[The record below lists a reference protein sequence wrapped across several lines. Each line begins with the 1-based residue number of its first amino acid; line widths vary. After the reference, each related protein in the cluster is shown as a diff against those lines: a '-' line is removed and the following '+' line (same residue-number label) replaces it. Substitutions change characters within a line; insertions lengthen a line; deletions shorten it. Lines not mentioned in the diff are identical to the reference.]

1 MITVRKNN
9 RELTIDETQKEK
21 YLADGYCEVV
31 NGKVK
36 VIKKEDPELEKLKK
50 ENADL
55 KKKNKELTEQL
66 KAFEKKSDKTKKED
80 SARE

>member
-1 MITVRKNN
+1 MIVVRKNN

-66 KAFEKKSDKTKKED
+66 KAFEKKSDKTEKED
-80 SARE
+80 PARE

>member
-1 MITVRKNN
+1 MVIVRKNN

-36 VIKKEDPELEKLKK
+36 FVKKEDPEVEKLKK

-66 KAFEKKSDKTKKED
+66 EDLEKKPKTKTKADPAE
-80 SARE
+80 A

>member
-1 MITVRKNN
+1 MVIVRKNN

-36 VIKKEDPELEKLKK
+36 IVKKEDPEVEKLKK

-66 KAFEKKSDKTKKED
+66 EDLEKKPKTKTKPDPAE
-80 SARE
+80 A

>member
-36 VIKKEDPELEKLKK
+36 IIKKEDPELEKLKK

-66 KAFEKKSDKTKKED
+66 KAFEKKSDKTEKVD
-80 SARE
+80 PARE